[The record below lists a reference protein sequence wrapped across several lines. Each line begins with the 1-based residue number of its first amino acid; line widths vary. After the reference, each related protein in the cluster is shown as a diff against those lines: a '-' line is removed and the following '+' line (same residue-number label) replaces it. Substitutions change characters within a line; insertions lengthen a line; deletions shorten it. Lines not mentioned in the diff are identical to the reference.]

1 MAVGIA
7 LGPNIG
13 TGLLQG
19 EAVAPYS
26 MCMIQGLGSD
36 ADALI
41 GSTGFPYDCL
51 PSLRVLGLLKA

>member
-41 GSTGFPYDCL
+41 GSTGCPCDCL
-51 PSLRVLGLLKA
+51 PKLRALGLLKT